1 MTRGI
6 VGVTVV
12 AVAATLWAAAQ
23 QPTFRSSADEV
34 RVDASVILNR
44 KTVTGLVKGDFSLTD
59 NGVQQEIDD
68 VAIATDP
75 IDLDLLV
82 DTGGELRSLQPVIL
96 RDVAS
101 IQALLRA
108 GDRST
113 VLTFDSQLR
122 TGVASGEP
130 AARGEHGT
138 VLFDAIA
145 AVLMR
150 QEEPGRRRV
159 IVVVTAG
166 LDTHSLLSAA
176 TRRQILQRSQPP
188 VYLVAVGQRLTAI
201 ALGPSTRGAGS
212 ADPIQSATFMA
223 DDRAPLR
230 EIVDTSGGRLFDLQE
245 GDSFLTPLGT
255 AMEEFRTRYILH
267 YRPRN
272 VPTTGW
278 HAIAVK
284 VTRPGKYEIRAR
296 RGYWRD

>member
-12 AVAATLWAAAQ
+12 AVAATLSAAAQ

-82 DTGGELRSLQPVIL
+82 DTGGELRSMQPVIL

-101 IQALLRA
+101 IQGLLRA
-108 GDRST
+108 GDRSR
-113 VLTFDSQLR
+113 VVTFDSQFR
-122 TGVASGEP
+122 AGVATGEVVT
-130 AARGEHGT
+130 RGEHGT

-201 ALGPSTRGAGS
+201 ALGSSTRGAGS

-230 EIVDTSGGRLFDLQE
+230 EIADTSGGRLFDLQE

-255 AMEEFRTRYILH
+255 ALEESRTRYILH

-278 HAIAVK
+278 HDIAVK
-284 VTRPGKYEIRAR
+284 VTRPEKYEIRAR